1 MTNSTTSQATT
12 HTTHQSSAF
21 DVELAQLTR
30 NNFVEARHRGRLI
43 LLGPDGEI
51 QLALG
56 DIHEPF
62 YLRSAAKPLQA
73 IGSMKAG
80 APLRGSQVAI
90 ACGSHCG
97 TFEQMRAVQ
106 DVLTQGSTETNP
118 LTPANLAL
126 KPTLPSDK
134 QARQAMVQANL
145 AATALA
151 HPCSGKHA
159 AFLWACT
166 AKLERGDL
174 EEGSQNWTLHN
185 YLDPAH
191 PLQQVITE
199 EIEAFTG
206 EPVAAIGVDGCG
218 APVHAVSLAG
228 AARAYSTLGSAI
240 RNLGAD
246 ARASTVATAMVDYPE
261 LIQAPGSP
269 DTVLSEE
276 LDAIVKG
283 GAEGVLC
290 IGLRSG
296 ASVVVKMSDGSHRAM
311 YAVALRVLAAGGY
324 LSAEECERLLALV
337 VHPVTG
343 GYVDGK
349 PVEVGELRVHEEL
362 FTRENLVPGTP
373 EED

>member
-1 MTNSTTSQATT
+1 MTNSTTPQATT
-12 HTTHQSSAF
+12 HTTNPSSVF

-43 LLGPDGEI
+43 LLGPDGDV

-134 QARQAMVQANL
+134 QARQAMIQANL

-191 PLQQVITE
+191 PLQQVIIE

-311 YAVALRVLAAGGY
+311 YVVALRALIAGGY

-337 VHPVTG
+337 VRPVTG

-349 PVEVGELRVHEEL
+349 PVVVGELRVHEEL
-362 FTRENLVPGTP
+362 FTRENLTLGTQ
-373 EED
+373 EGN

>member
-1 MTNSTTSQATT
+1 MTNSTTPQATT
-12 HTTHQSSAF
+12 HTTNPSSAF

-30 NNFVEARHRGRLI
+30 NNFIEARHRGRLI
-43 LLGPDGEI
+43 LLGPDGDV

-80 APLRGSQVAI
+80 APLCGSQVAI

-134 QARQAMVQANL
+134 QARQAMIQANL

-185 YLDPAH
+185 YLDPSH

-311 YAVALRVLAAGGY
+311 YVVALRALVAGGY

-337 VHPVTG
+337 VRPVTG

-349 PVEVGELRVHEEL
+349 PVVVGELRVHEEL
-362 FTRENLVPGTP
+362 FTRENLTLGTQ
-373 EED
+373 EGN

>member
-1 MTNSTTSQATT
+1 MTNSTTPQATT
-12 HTTHQSSAF
+12 HTTDHSSAF

-43 LLGPDGEI
+43 LLGPDGDV

-90 ACGSHCG
+90 ACGSHRG

-126 KPTLPSDK
+126 KPSYPSDS
-134 QARQAMVQANL
+134 QAYKAMIQANL
-145 AATALA
+145 ARTPLA

-166 AKLERGDL
+166 AKLERGEL
-174 EEGSQNWTLHN
+174 EAGSQNWTLHN
-185 YLDPAH
+185 YLDPEH

-199 EIEAFTG
+199 EIEAFAG

-218 APVHAVSLAG
+218 APVHALSLLG

-269 DTVLSEE
+269 DSILTER
-276 LDAIVKG
+276 LDAVVKS

-296 ASVVVKMSDGSHRAM
+296 ASVAVKMSDGTHRAI
-311 YAVALRVLAAGGY
+311 YAVALRALAACGY
-324 LSAEECERLLALV
+324 LSVEECERLLPLV
-337 VHPVTG
+337 VRPVTG
-343 GYVDGK
+343 GYAAGR
-349 PVEVGELRVHEEL
+349 PVEVGEIRVHEEL
-362 FTRENLVPGTP
+362 LAEAP
-373 EED
+373 EGK

>member
-1 MTNSTTSQATT
+1 MTNSTTPQATT
-12 HTTHQSSAF
+12 PTTCQSSAF

-30 NNFVEARHRGRLI
+30 NNLIEARHRGRLI
-43 LLGPDGEI
+43 LLSPDGDV

-62 YLRSAAKPLQA
+62 FLRSAAKPLQA

-80 APLRGSQVAI
+80 APLRGFQVAI
-90 ACGSHCG
+90 ACGSHRG

-118 LTPANLAL
+118 LTPENLAL
-126 KPTLPSDK
+126 EPMFPADK
-134 QARQAMVQANL
+134 QARQAMTQANL

-174 EEGSQNWTLHN
+174 EEGSQNWSLHN

-199 EIEAFTG
+199 EIEAFTS

-228 AARAYSTLGSAI
+228 AARAY
-240 RNLGAD
+240 
-246 ARASTVATAMVDYPE
+246 
-261 LIQAPGSP
+261 
-269 DTVLSEE
+269 
-276 LDAIVKG
+276 
-283 GAEGVLC
+283 
-290 IGLRSG
+290 
-296 ASVVVKMSDGSHRAM
+296 
-311 YAVALRVLAAGGY
+311 
-324 LSAEECERLLALV
+324 
-337 VHPVTG
+337 
-343 GYVDGK
+343 
-349 PVEVGELRVHEEL
+349 
-362 FTRENLVPGTP
+362 
-373 EED
+373 

>member
-1 MTNSTTSQATT
+1 MTNSTTPQATT
-12 HTTHQSSAF
+12 HTTNPSSVF

-30 NNFVEARHRGRLI
+30 NNFIEARHRGRLI
-43 LLGPDGEI
+43 LLGPDGDV

-90 ACGSHCG
+90 ACGSHRG

-106 DVLTQGSTETNP
+106 DVLTQGSTEANP

-174 EEGSQNWTLHN
+174 EEGSQDWTLHN

-199 EIEAFTG
+199 ELRRS
-206 EPVAAIGVDGCG
+206 P
-218 APVHAVSLAG
+218 
-228 AARAYSTLGSAI
+228 
-240 RNLGAD
+240 
-246 ARASTVATAMVDYPE
+246 ASP
-261 LIQAPGSP
+261 
-269 DTVLSEE
+269 
-276 LDAIVKG
+276 
-283 GAEGVLC
+283 
-290 IGLRSG
+290 
-296 ASVVVKMSDGSHRAM
+296 
-311 YAVALRVLAAGGY
+311 
-324 LSAEECERLLALV
+324 
-337 VHPVTG
+337 
-343 GYVDGK
+343 
-349 PVEVGELRVHEEL
+349 
-362 FTRENLVPGTP
+362 
-373 EED
+373 

>member
-1 MTNSTTSQATT
+1 MTNSTTPQATT
-12 HTTHQSSAF
+12 HTTDHSSAF

-30 NNFVEARHRGRLI
+30 NNFIEARHRGRLI
-43 LLGPDGEI
+43 LLNPDGDV

-90 ACGSHCG
+90 ACGSHRG

-106 DVLTQGSTETNP
+106 DVLTQGSTETHP

-228 AARAYSTLGSAI
+228 AARAYSTLGAAI

-311 YAVALRVLAAGGY
+311 YAVALRALAAGGY

-343 GYVDGK
+343 GYVHGK

-362 FTRENLVPGTP
+362 FTEAP
-373 EED
+373 EGK

>member
-1 MTNSTTSQATT
+1 MTNSTTPQATT
-12 HTTHQSSAF
+12 HTTNPSSAF

-43 LLGPDGEI
+43 LLGPDGDV

-80 APLRGSQVAI
+80 APLCGSQVAI

-134 QARQAMVQANL
+134 QARQAMIQANL

-191 PLQQVITE
+191 PLQQVIIE

-311 YAVALRVLAAGGY
+311 YVVALRALVAGGY

-337 VHPVTG
+337 VRPVTG

-349 PVEVGELRVHEEL
+349 PVVVGELRVHEEL
-362 FTRENLVPGTP
+362 FTRENLTLGTQ
-373 EED
+373 EGN

>member
-126 KPTLPSDK
+126 KPALPADK
-134 QARQAMVQANL
+134 QARQAMTQANL

-311 YAVALRVLAAGGY
+311 YVVALRALVAGGY

-337 VHPVTG
+337 VRPVTG

-349 PVEVGELRVHEEL
+349 PVVVGELRVHEEL
-362 FTRENLVPGTP
+362 FTRENLTLGTQ
-373 EED
+373 EGN